1 MGLFSRKNKD
11 PFAAAAGTSAGGSK
25 GKRRA
30 EPERAWFQDAPE
42 SELDIEVNKGAQFTE
57 ADRAWLDRD
66 PGEEIRRRKRNS

>member
-11 PFAAAAGTSAGGSK
+11 PFAAVRDDTPR
-25 GKRRA
+25 KRKRG

-57 ADRAWLDRD
+57 ADRAWLERD
-66 PGEEIRRRKRNS
+66 PGEEIRRRRRSS